1 MWEEHVD
8 LYMAP
13 TVVCNN
19 EVDSRGSTTKMSDE
33 AQSSLDSI
41 WQSEDPIFTNKEL
54 LDIEHIPDEERIIG
68 RDDEISNL
76 ANGVHPAIRG
86 GKPRNTI
93 IYGKTGTGKSLVAKH
108 VTQSAE
114 RFAQKEGTHLARAY
128 IDCTQTTTETQV
140 VIKLAR
146 SFNDPEK
153 TDISVPLSGLSTNAY
168 YDRLWNILDTLHDV
182 VIIILD
188 EIDKLQEN
196 NVLMQLSRAGEAG
209 KLESCKVGIVAISNK
224 ISFKDSLDER
234 VLSSLQE
241 REFIFP
247 PYDANQLREI
257 MRHREDAFH
266 EGVISDEVIPLAA
279 AFAAQE
285 HGDARKALDILRNA
299 GELAKDDGSDLVL
312 EEHVRDAREQ
322 ADIDRFSKLL
332 QDQPTQSKAAVY
344 ALSLLADGQKQ
355 EEFSTR
361 EIYEQYEQLTKTL
374 DIDSLSQR
382 RMADRL
388 NEQAFLDILGITDRV
403 GRGRGKGMTN
413 FYYLLEDPKVVQT
426 AIESDQRFSDVKS

>member
-1 MWEEHVD
+1 MVE
-8 LYMAP
+8 P
-13 TVVCNN
+13 
-19 EVDSRGSTTKMSDE
+19 GSTHMSNE
-33 AQSSLDSI
+33 KQSSLDSI
-41 WQSEDPIFTNKEL
+41 WESEDSIFANKEL
-54 LDIEHIPDEERIIG
+54 LDIEHVPDEERIIG
-68 RDDEISNL
+68 REDEISNL
-76 ANGVHPAIRG
+76 ANSIHPAIRG
-86 GKPRNTI
+86 GKPRNTL

-114 RFAQKEGTHLARAY
+114 DFASDQGTALDRAY
-128 IDCTQTTTETQV
+128 IDCTQATTETQV
-140 VIKLAR
+140 VIKLGR
-146 SFNDPEK
+146 TFNRPDE
-153 TDISVPLSGLSTNAY
+153 TGISVPLSGLSTNAY
-168 YDRLWNILDTLHDV
+168 YDRLWQILDTLHDV

-188 EIDKLQEN
+188 EVDKLQEN

-209 KLESCKVGIVAISNK
+209 KINSCKVGILAISNK

-247 PYDANQLREI
+247 PYDADQLREI
-257 MRHREDAFH
+257 MRHRQDAFH
-266 EGVISDEVIPLAA
+266 ENVLTDDVIPLAA

-299 GELAKDDGSDLVL
+299 GELAKDDNSDVVR
-312 EEHVRDAREQ
+312 EEHVRNAREK

-344 ALSLLADGQKQ
+344 ALSLIAQESKE
-355 EEFSTR
+355 EEFPTR
-361 EIYEQYEQLTKTL
+361 EIYERYEQLTESL
-374 DIDSLSQR
+374 DIDALSQR

-388 NEQAFLDILGITDRV
+388 NEQAFLDILGVTDRV

-413 FYYLLEDPKVVQT
+413 FYYLLEEPEIVQS
-426 AIESDQRFSDVKS
+426 AIESDRRFSTDE

>member
-1 MWEEHVD
+1 MS
-8 LYMAP
+8 
-13 TVVCNN
+13 N
-19 EVDSRGSTTKMSDE
+19 EK
-33 AQSSLDSI
+33 QSSLDSI
-41 WQSEDPIFTNKEL
+41 WESEDPVFADKEL

-68 RDDEISNL
+68 REDEISNL
-76 ANGVHPAIRG
+76 ANSIHPAIRG
-86 GKPRNTI
+86 GKPRNTL

-114 RFAQKEGTHLARAY
+114 NFAHEQGTRLDRAY
-128 IDCTQTTTETQV
+128 IDCTQATTETQV

-146 SFNDPEK
+146 TFNQPDV

-168 YDRLWNILDTLHDV
+168 YDRLWQILDSLHDV

-188 EIDKLQEN
+188 EVDKLQEN

-209 KLESCKVGIVAISNK
+209 KIDSCKVGILAISNK

-257 MRHREDAFH
+257 MRHRQDAFR
-266 EGVISDEVIPLAA
+266 EGALTDDVIPLAA

-299 GELAKDDGSDLVL
+299 GELAKDDDSDVVR
-312 EEHVRDAREQ
+312 EEHVRNAREK

-344 ALSLLADGQKQ
+344 ALSLIADGSKQ
-355 EEFSTR
+355 EEFPTR
-361 EIYEQYEQLTKTL
+361 EIYERYEQLTESL
-374 DIDSLSQR
+374 DIDPLSQR
-382 RMADRL
+382 RMSDRL
-388 NEQAFLDILGITDRV
+388 NEQAFLDILGVTDRV

-413 FYYLLEDPKVVQT
+413 FYYLLEEPEVVQS
-426 AIESDQRFSDVKS
+426 AIESDQRFSTNR

>member
-1 MWEEHVD
+1 MTND
-8 LYMAP
+8 Q
-13 TVVCNN
+13 
-19 EVDSRGSTTKMSDE
+19 
-33 AQSSLDSI
+33 QSSLDSI
-41 WQSEDPIFTNKEL
+41 WESEDSIFANKEL
-54 LDIEHIPDEERIIG
+54 LDIEHVPNEERIIG
-68 RDDEISNL
+68 REDEISNL
-76 ANGVHPAIRG
+76 ANSIHPAIRG
-86 GKPRNTI
+86 GKPRNTL

-114 RFAQKEGTHLARAY
+114 AFAPDQGTRLERAY
-128 IDCTQTTTETQV
+128 IDCTQATTETQV

-146 SFNDPEK
+146 TFNRPDE
-153 TDISVPLSGLSTNAY
+153 TNISVPLSGLSTTVY
-168 YDRLWNILDTLHDV
+168 YDRLWQILDALHDV

-188 EIDKLQEN
+188 EVDKLQEN

-209 KLESCKVGIVAISNK
+209 KINSCKIGILAISNK

-234 VLSSLQE
+234 VLSSLQD

-257 MRHREDAFH
+257 MRHRQDAFH
-266 EGVISDEVIPLAA
+266 EGALTDDVIPLAA

-299 GELAKDDGSDLVL
+299 GELAKDDNSDVVR
-312 EEHVRDAREQ
+312 EQHVRDAREK

-344 ALSLLADGQKQ
+344 ALSLIAEGSTQ
-355 EEFSTR
+355 EEFPTR
-361 EIYEQYEQLTKTL
+361 KIYERYEQLAQSL
-374 DIDSLSQR
+374 DIDPLSQR

-388 NEQAFLDILGITDRV
+388 NEQAFLDILGVTDRV

-413 FYYLLEDPKVVQT
+413 FYYLLEEPEVVQR
-426 AIESDQRFSDVKS
+426 AIESDQRFSAEE

>member
-1 MWEEHVD
+1 MS
-8 LYMAP
+8 
-13 TVVCNN
+13 N
-19 EVDSRGSTTKMSDE
+19 EK
-33 AQSSLDSI
+33 QSSLDSI
-41 WQSEDPIFTNKEL
+41 WESEDPVFADKEL

-68 RDDEISNL
+68 REDEISNL
-76 ANGVHPAIRG
+76 ANSIHPAIRG
-86 GKPRNTI
+86 GKPRNTL

-114 RFAQKEGTHLARAY
+114 NFAHEQGTRLDRAY
-128 IDCTQTTTETQV
+128 IDCTQATTETQV

-146 SFNDPEK
+146 TFNRPDV

-168 YDRLWNILDTLHDV
+168 YDRLWQILDSLYDV

-188 EIDKLQEN
+188 EVDKLQEN

-209 KLESCKVGIVAISNK
+209 KIDSCKVGILAISNK

-257 MRHREDAFH
+257 MRHRQDAFR
-266 EGVISDEVIPLAA
+266 EGALTDDVIPLAA

-299 GELAKDDGSDLVL
+299 GELAKDDDCDVVR
-312 EEHVRDAREQ
+312 EEHVRNAREK

-344 ALSLLADGQKQ
+344 ALSLIADGSKQ
-355 EEFSTR
+355 EEFPTR
-361 EIYEQYEQLTKTL
+361 EIYERYEQLTESL
-374 DIDSLSQR
+374 EIDPLSQR
-382 RMADRL
+382 RMSDRL
-388 NEQAFLDILGITDRV
+388 NEQAFLDILGVSDRV

-413 FYYLLEDPKVVQT
+413 FYYLLEDPEVVQS
-426 AIESDQRFSDVKS
+426 AIESDQRFSPNG

>member
-1 MWEEHVD
+1 MS
-8 LYMAP
+8 
-13 TVVCNN
+13 N
-19 EVDSRGSTTKMSDE
+19 EN
-33 AQSSLDSI
+33 QSSLDSI
-41 WQSEDPIFTNKEL
+41 WESEDSVFADKEL

-68 RDDEISNL
+68 REDEISNL
-76 ANGVHPAIRG
+76 ANSIHPAIRG
-86 GKPRNTI
+86 GKPRNTL

-114 RFAQKEGTHLARAY
+114 NFAHEQGTRLDRAY
-128 IDCTQTTTETQV
+128 IDCTQATTETQV

-146 SFNDPEK
+146 TFNRPAE

-168 YDRLWNILDTLHDV
+168 YDRLWQILDTLHDV

-188 EIDKLQEN
+188 EVDKLQEN

-209 KLESCKVGIVAISNK
+209 KIDSCKVGILAISNK

-257 MRHREDAFH
+257 MRHRQDAFR
-266 EGVISDEVIPLAA
+266 EGVLTDDVIPLAA

-299 GELAKDDGSDLVL
+299 GELAKDDESDVVR
-312 EEHVRDAREQ
+312 EEHVRNAREK

-344 ALSLLADGQKQ
+344 ALSLIADGSKQ
-355 EEFSTR
+355 EEFPTR
-361 EIYEQYEQLTKTL
+361 EIYERYEQLTESL
-374 DIDSLSQR
+374 DIDPLSQR
-382 RMADRL
+382 RMSDRL
-388 NEQAFLDILGITDRV
+388 NEQAFLDILGVTDRV

-413 FYYLLEDPKVVQT
+413 FYYLLEEPEVVQS
-426 AIESDQRFSDVKS
+426 AIESDQRFSPDG

>member
-1 MWEEHVD
+1 
-8 LYMAP
+8 
-13 TVVCNN
+13 
-19 EVDSRGSTTKMSDE
+19 MSHDT
-33 AQSSLDSI
+33 QSSLHSI
-41 WQSEDPIFTNKEL
+41 WKKEDSIFTNKEL
-54 LDIEHIPDEERIIG
+54 LDIEHIPNEERIIG
-68 RDDEISNL
+68 RDDEISDI
-76 ANGVHPAIRG
+76 ANSIHPVIRG
-86 GKPRNTI
+86 GKPRNTLL
-93 IYGKTGTGKSLVAKH
+93 YGKTGTGKSLVAKH

-114 RFAQKEGTHLARAY
+114 SFAQEQGTKMARAY
-128 IDCTQTTTETQV
+128 VDCTQATTETQV
-140 VIKLAR
+140 AIKLAC
-146 SFNDPEK
+146 SFNKPEK

-168 YDRLWNILDTLHDV
+168 YDRLWKILDALYDV

-188 EIDKLQEN
+188 EVDKLQEN

-209 KLESCKVGIVAISNK
+209 KLESCKIGILAISNK

-266 EGVISDEVIPLAA
+266 EDVLTDDVIPLAA

-299 GELAKDDGSDLVL
+299 GELAKDDGDDIVH
-312 EEHVRDAREQ
+312 EEHVRDAREK

-332 QDQPTQSKAAVY
+332 QNQPTQSKAAIY
-344 ALSLLADGQKQ
+344 ALSLIAEGREQ
-355 EEFSTR
+355 EEFATR
-361 EIYEQYEQLTKTL
+361 EIYEQYEQLTDAL
-374 DIDSLSQR
+374 DMDSLSQR
-382 RMADRL
+382 RMSDRL
-388 NEQAFLDILGITDRV
+388 NEQVFLDILGLTDRV

-413 FYYLLEDPKVVQT
+413 FYYLLETPEVVQA
-426 AIESDQRFSDVKS
+426 AIESDHRFSNVE

>member
-1 MWEEHVD
+1 MS
-8 LYMAP
+8 
-13 TVVCNN
+13 N
-19 EVDSRGSTTKMSDE
+19 EK
-33 AQSSLDSI
+33 QSSLDSI
-41 WQSEDPIFTNKEL
+41 WESEDPVFADKEL

-68 RDDEISNL
+68 REDEISNL
-76 ANGVHPAIRG
+76 ANSIHPAIRG
-86 GKPRNTI
+86 GKPRNTL

-114 RFAQKEGTHLARAY
+114 NFAQEQGTRLDRAY
-128 IDCTQTTTETQV
+128 IDCTQATTETQV

-146 SFNDPEK
+146 TFNRPDV

-168 YDRLWNILDTLHDV
+168 YDRLWQILDSLHDV

-188 EIDKLQEN
+188 EVDKLQEN

-209 KLESCKVGIVAISNK
+209 KIDSCKVGILAISNK

-247 PYDANQLREI
+247 LYDANQLREI
-257 MRHREDAFH
+257 MRHRQDAFR
-266 EGVISDEVIPLAA
+266 EGALTDDVIPLAA

-299 GELAKDDGSDLVL
+299 GELAKDDDSDVVR
-312 EEHVRDAREQ
+312 EEHVRNAREK

-344 ALSLLADGQKQ
+344 ALSLIADGSKQ
-355 EEFSTR
+355 EEFPTR
-361 EIYEQYEQLTKTL
+361 EIYERYEQLTESL
-374 DIDSLSQR
+374 DIDPLSQR
-382 RMADRL
+382 RMSDRL
-388 NEQAFLDILGITDRV
+388 NEQAFLDILGVTDRV

-413 FYYLLEDPKVVQT
+413 FYYLLEEPEVVQS
-426 AIESDQRFSDVKS
+426 AIESDQRFSPNE

>member
-1 MWEEHVD
+1 
-8 LYMAP
+8 
-13 TVVCNN
+13 
-19 EVDSRGSTTKMSDE
+19 MSDDN
-33 AQSSLDSI
+33 QSSLDSI
-41 WQSEDPIFTNKEL
+41 WKSEDSIFADKEL

-68 RDDEISNL
+68 RGEEISNL
-76 ANGVHPAIRG
+76 ANSIHPAIQG
-86 GKPRNTI
+86 GKPRNTL

-108 VTQSAE
+108 VTLSAE
-114 RFAQKEGTHLARAY
+114 NFARDQGTRLDRAY
-128 IDCTQTTTETQV
+128 IDCTQATTETQV
-140 VIKLAR
+140 VIKLGR
-146 SFNDPEK
+146 TFNQPDE

-168 YDRLWNILDTLHDV
+168 YDRLWQILDTLHDV

-188 EIDKLQEN
+188 EVDKLQEN

-209 KLESCKVGIVAISNK
+209 KLDSCKVGILAISNK

-257 MRHREDAFH
+257 MRHRKDAFH
-266 EGVISDEVIPLAA
+266 ESVLTDDVIPLAA

-299 GELAKDDGSDLVL
+299 GELAKDDHSDIVR
-312 EEHVRDAREQ
+312 EEHVRDAREK

-344 ALSLLADGQKQ
+344 ALSLIADGSKQ
-355 EEFSTR
+355 EEFPTR
-361 EIYEQYEQLTKTL
+361 RIYERYEQLTESL
-374 DIDSLSQR
+374 DIDPLSQR

-388 NEQAFLDILGITDRV
+388 NEQAFLDILGVTDRV

-413 FYYLLEDPKVVQT
+413 FYYLLEEPEVVQS
-426 AIESDQRFSDVKS
+426 AIESDQRFSPKE

>member
-1 MWEEHVD
+1 
-8 LYMAP
+8 
-13 TVVCNN
+13 
-19 EVDSRGSTTKMSDE
+19 MSDE
-33 AQSSLDSI
+33 KQSSLTAI
-41 WQSEDPIFTNKEL
+41 WESDDPVFADKEL
-54 LDIEHIPDEERIIG
+54 LDIEHIPNEERIIG
-68 RDDEISNL
+68 REDEISNL
-76 ANGVHPAIRG
+76 ANSIHPAIRG
-86 GKPRNTI
+86 GKPRNTL

-114 RFAQKEGTHLARAY
+114 NFAHEQDTSLDRAY
-128 IDCTQTTTETQV
+128 IDCTQATTETQV

-146 SFNDPEK
+146 TFNRPDE

-168 YDRLWNILDTLHDV
+168 YDRLWQILDTLHDV

-188 EIDKLQEN
+188 EVDKLQEN

-209 KLESCKVGIVAISNK
+209 KIDSCKVGILAISNK

-257 MRHREDAFH
+257 MRHRQDAFH
-266 EGVISDEVIPLAA
+266 EGVLTDDVIPLAA

-299 GELAKDDGSDLVL
+299 GELAKDDGSDVVR
-312 EEHVRDAREQ
+312 EEHVRNAREK

-344 ALSLLADGQKQ
+344 ALSLIADESKQ
-355 EEFSTR
+355 EEFPTR
-361 EIYEQYEQLTKTL
+361 EIYEQYEQIAESLGI
-374 DIDSLSQR
+374 DILSQR
-382 RMADRL
+382 RMSDRL
-388 NEQAFLDILGITDRV
+388 NEQAFLDILGVTDRV

-413 FYYLLEDPKVVQT
+413 FYYLLEEPEVVQS
-426 AIESDQRFSDVKS
+426 AIESDQRFSPAL

>member
-1 MWEEHVD
+1 MS
-8 LYMAP
+8 
-13 TVVCNN
+13 N
-19 EVDSRGSTTKMSDE
+19 EK
-33 AQSSLDSI
+33 QSSLDSI
-41 WQSEDPIFTNKEL
+41 WESEDPVFANKEL

-68 RDDEISNL
+68 REDEISNL
-76 ANGVHPAIRG
+76 ANSIHPAIRG
-86 GKPRNTI
+86 GKPRNTL

-114 RFAQKEGTHLARAY
+114 DFSHEQGTRLDRAY
-128 IDCTQTTTETQV
+128 IDCTQATTETQV

-146 SFNDPEK
+146 TFNRPNE
-153 TDISVPLSGLSTNAY
+153 TNISVPLSGLSTNVY
-168 YDRLWNILDTLHDV
+168 YDRLWQILDSLHDV

-188 EIDKLQEN
+188 EVDKLQEN

-209 KLESCKVGIVAISNK
+209 KIDSCKVGILAISNK

-257 MRHREDAFH
+257 MRHRQDAFR
-266 EGVISDEVIPLAA
+266 EGALTDDVIPLAA

-299 GELAKDDGSDLVL
+299 GELAKDDDSEVVQ
-312 EEHVRDAREQ
+312 EEHVRNAREK

-344 ALSLLADGQKQ
+344 ALSLIADGNKQ
-355 EEFSTR
+355 EEFPTR
-361 EIYEQYEQLTKTL
+361 EIYERYEQLTESL
-374 DIDSLSQR
+374 EIDPLSQR
-382 RMADRL
+382 RMSDRL
-388 NEQAFLDILGITDRV
+388 NEQAFLDILGVTDRV

-413 FYYLLEDPKVVQT
+413 FYYLLEEPEVVQS
-426 AIESDQRFSDVKS
+426 AIESDQRFSPNG

>member
-1 MWEEHVD
+1 MS
-8 LYMAP
+8 
-13 TVVCNN
+13 N
-19 EVDSRGSTTKMSDE
+19 EKR
-33 AQSSLDSI
+33 SSLDSI
-41 WQSEDPIFTNKEL
+41 WESEDPVFADKEL

-68 RDDEISNL
+68 REDEISNL
-76 ANGVHPAIRG
+76 ANSIHPAIRG
-86 GKPRNTI
+86 GKPRNTL

-114 RFAQKEGTHLARAY
+114 NFAQDQGTRLDRAY
-128 IDCTQTTTETQV
+128 IDCTQATTETQV

-146 SFNDPEK
+146 TFNQPDV

-168 YDRLWNILDTLHDV
+168 YDRLWQILDSLHDV

-188 EIDKLQEN
+188 EVDKLQEN

-209 KLESCKVGIVAISNK
+209 KIDSCKVGILAISNK

-257 MRHREDAFH
+257 MRHRQDAFR
-266 EGVISDEVIPLAA
+266 EGALTDDVIPLAA

-299 GELAKDDGSDLVL
+299 GELAKDDDSDIVR
-312 EEHVRDAREQ
+312 EEHVRNAREK

-344 ALSLLADGQKQ
+344 ALSLIADGSKQ
-355 EEFSTR
+355 EEFPTR
-361 EIYEQYEQLTKTL
+361 EIYERYERLTESL
-374 DIDSLSQR
+374 DIDPLSQR
-382 RMADRL
+382 RMSDRL
-388 NEQAFLDILGITDRV
+388 NEQAFLDILGVTDRV

-413 FYYLLEDPKVVQT
+413 FYYLLEEPKVVQS
-426 AIESDQRFSDVKS
+426 AIESDQRFSPNK

>member
-1 MWEEHVD
+1 
-8 LYMAP
+8 
-13 TVVCNN
+13 
-19 EVDSRGSTTKMSDE
+19 MSHE
-33 AQSSLDSI
+33 KESSLDSI
-41 WQSEDPIFTNKEL
+41 WESEDPIFADKEL

-68 RDDEISNL
+68 REDEISNL
-76 ANGVHPAIRG
+76 ANSIHPAIRG
-86 GKPRNTI
+86 GKPRNTL

-114 RFAQKEGTHLARAY
+114 DFAHEQGTRLDRAY

-140 VIKLAR
+140 VIKLGR
-146 SFNDPEK
+146 TFNRPDE

-168 YDRLWNILDTLHDV
+168 YDRLWQILDTLHDV

-209 KLESCKVGIVAISNK
+209 KLDSCKVGILAISNK
-224 ISFKDSLDER
+224 ISFKNSLDER

-257 MRHREDAFH
+257 MRHREDAFR
-266 EGVISDEVIPLAA
+266 EGVLTDDVIPLAA

-299 GELAKDDGSDLVL
+299 GELAKDDNSDLVR
-312 EEHVRDAREQ
+312 EEHVRDAREK

-344 ALSLLADGQKQ
+344 ALSLIAEGSKQ
-355 EEFSTR
+355 EEFPTR
-361 EIYEQYEQLTKTL
+361 EIYERYEQLTESL
-374 DIDSLSQR
+374 DIDPLSQR

-388 NEQAFLDILGITDRV
+388 NEQAFLDILGVTDRV

-413 FYYLLEDPKVVQT
+413 FYYLLEEPEVVQS
-426 AIESDQRFSDVKS
+426 AIESDQRFSSDE

>member
-1 MWEEHVD
+1 MS
-8 LYMAP
+8 
-13 TVVCNN
+13 N
-19 EVDSRGSTTKMSDE
+19 EK
-33 AQSSLDSI
+33 QSPLDSI
-41 WQSEDPIFTNKEL
+41 WESEDPIFANKEL

-68 RDDEISNL
+68 REDEISNL
-76 ANGVHPAIRG
+76 ANSIHPAIRG
-86 GKPRNTI
+86 GKPRNTL

-114 RFAQKEGTHLARAY
+114 DFAHDEGTRLDRAY
-128 IDCTQTTTETQV
+128 IDCTQATTETQV
-140 VIKLAR
+140 VIKLGR
-146 SFNDPEK
+146 IFNRPDE
-153 TDISVPLSGLSTNAY
+153 TDISVPPSGLSTNAY
-168 YDRLWNILDTLHDV
+168 YDRLWEILDTLHDV

-188 EIDKLQEN
+188 EVDKLQEN

-209 KLESCKVGIVAISNK
+209 KIDSCKVGILAISNK

-257 MRHREDAFH
+257 MRHRQDAFRD
-266 EGVISDEVIPLAA
+266 GVLTDDVIPLAS

-299 GELAKDDGSDLVL
+299 GELAKDDNSDVVQ
-312 EEHVRDAREQ
+312 ENHVRNAREQ

-344 ALSLLADGQKQ
+344 ALSLIAEGSNQ
-355 EEFSTR
+355 EEFPTR
-361 EIYEQYEQLTKTL
+361 KIYERYEQLTESL
-374 DIDSLSQR
+374 DINPLSQR
-382 RMADRL
+382 RMSDRL
-388 NEQAFLDILGITDRV
+388 NEQAFLDILGVTDRV

-413 FYYLLEDPKVVQT
+413 FYYLLEEPKVVQS
-426 AIESDQRFSDVKS
+426 AIESDQRFSSEQ

>member
-1 MWEEHVD
+1 MS
-8 LYMAP
+8 
-13 TVVCNN
+13 N
-19 EVDSRGSTTKMSDE
+19 EK
-33 AQSSLDSI
+33 QSSLTAI
-41 WQSEDPIFTNKEL
+41 WESDDPVFADKEL
-54 LDIEHIPDEERIIG
+54 LDIEHIPNEERIIG
-68 RDDEISNL
+68 REDEISNL
-76 ANGVHPAIRG
+76 ANSIHPAIRG
-86 GKPRNTI
+86 GKPRNTL
-93 IYGKTGTGKSLVAKH
+93 IYGKTGTGKSLVTKH

-114 RFAQKEGTHLARAY
+114 NFAHEQDTRLNRAY
-128 IDCTQTTTETQV
+128 IDCTQATTETQV

-146 SFNDPEK
+146 TFNRPDE

-168 YDRLWNILDTLHDV
+168 YDRLWQILDTLHDV

-188 EIDKLQEN
+188 EVDKLQEN

-209 KLESCKVGIVAISNK
+209 KIDSCKVGILAISNK

-257 MRHREDAFH
+257 MRHRQDAFH
-266 EGVISDEVIPLAA
+266 EGVLTDDVIPLAA

-299 GELAKDDGSDLVL
+299 GELAKDDGSDVVR
-312 EEHVRDAREQ
+312 EEHVRNAREK

-344 ALSLLADGQKQ
+344 ALSLIADESKQ
-355 EEFSTR
+355 EEFPTR
-361 EIYEQYEQLTKTL
+361 EIYEQYEQIAESL
-374 DIDSLSQR
+374 DIDTLSQR
-382 RMADRL
+382 RMSDRL
-388 NEQAFLDILGITDRV
+388 NEQAFLDILGVTDRV

-413 FYYLLEDPKVVQT
+413 FYYLLEEPEVVQS
-426 AIESDQRFSDVKS
+426 AIESDQRFSPAL

>member
-1 MWEEHVD
+1 MGE
-8 LYMAP
+8 
-13 TVVCNN
+13 
-19 EVDSRGSTTKMSDE
+19 E

-41 WQSEDPIFTNKEL
+41 WESKDPIFADKEL
-54 LDIEHIPDEERIIG
+54 LDIEHIPDEDRIIG
-68 RDDEISNL
+68 REDEISDL
-76 ANGVHPAIRG
+76 ANGIHPAIRG
-86 GKPRNTI
+86 GKPRNTL

-108 VTQSAE
+108 VTRSAE
-114 RFAQKEGTHLARAY
+114 AFAQEQGTRLQRAY
-128 IDCTQTTTETQV
+128 IDCTQATTETQV

-146 SFNDPEK
+146 AFNDPDE

-168 YDRLWNILDTLHDV
+168 YDRLWRVLDARHDV

-188 EIDKLQEN
+188 EVDKLQEN

-209 KLESCKVGIVAISNK
+209 KLDTCKVGILAISNK

-257 MRHREDAFH
+257 MRHRKDAFH
-266 EGVISDEVIPLAA
+266 EGVLTDDAIPLAA

-299 GELAKDDGSDLVL
+299 GELAKDDGDDLVR
-312 EEHVRDAREQ
+312 EEHVRNAREK
-322 ADIDRFSKLL
+322 ADVDRFSKLL

-344 ALSLLADGQKQ
+344 ALSLIADAKND
-355 EEFSTR
+355 EEFATR
-361 EIYEQYEQLTKTL
+361 EIYERYEQLTERL
-374 DIDSLSQR
+374 DIDALSQR
-382 RMADRL
+382 RLADRL
-388 NEQAFLDILGITDRV
+388 NEQAFLDILGVTDRV

-413 FYYLLEDPKVVQT
+413 FYYLLEDPGVVQT
-426 AIESDQRFSDVKS
+426 AIESDQRFSESE

>member
-1 MWEEHVD
+1 MS
-8 LYMAP
+8 
-13 TVVCNN
+13 N
-19 EVDSRGSTTKMSDE
+19 EK
-33 AQSSLDSI
+33 QSSLDSI
-41 WQSEDPIFTNKEL
+41 WESEDPVFADKEL

-68 RDDEISNL
+68 REDEISNL
-76 ANGVHPAIRG
+76 ANSIHPAIRG
-86 GKPRNTI
+86 GKPRNTL

-114 RFAQKEGTHLARAY
+114 NFAHEQGTRLDRAY
-128 IDCTQTTTETQV
+128 IDCTQATTETQV

-146 SFNDPEK
+146 TFNQPDV

-168 YDRLWNILDTLHDV
+168 YDRLWQILDSLHDV

-188 EIDKLQEN
+188 EVDKLQEN

-209 KLESCKVGIVAISNK
+209 KIDSCKVGILAISNK

-257 MRHREDAFH
+257 MRHRQDAFR
-266 EGVISDEVIPLAA
+266 EGALTDDVIPLAA

-299 GELAKDDGSDLVL
+299 GELAKDDDSDVVR
-312 EEHVRDAREQ
+312 EEHVRNAREK

-344 ALSLLADGQKQ
+344 ALSLIADGSKQ
-355 EEFSTR
+355 EEFPTR
-361 EIYEQYEQLTKTL
+361 EIYERYEQLTESL
-374 DIDSLSQR
+374 DIDPLSQR
-382 RMADRL
+382 RMSDRL
-388 NEQAFLDILGITDRV
+388 NEQAFLDILGVTDRV

-413 FYYLLEDPKVVQT
+413 FYYLLEEPEVVQS
-426 AIESDQRFSDVKS
+426 AIESDQRFSTNG

>member
-1 MWEEHVD
+1 MS
-8 LYMAP
+8 
-13 TVVCNN
+13 N
-19 EVDSRGSTTKMSDE
+19 EK
-33 AQSSLDSI
+33 QSSLDSI
-41 WQSEDPIFTNKEL
+41 WESEDPIFADKEL

-68 RDDEISNL
+68 REDDISNL
-76 ANGVHPAIRG
+76 ANSIHPAIRG
-86 GKPRNTI
+86 GKPRNTL

-114 RFAQKEGTHLARAY
+114 NFAHEQGTRLARAY
-128 IDCTQTTTETQV
+128 IDCTQATTETQV

-146 SFNDPEK
+146 TFNRPDV
-153 TDISVPLSGLSTNAY
+153 TDLSIPLSGLSTNVY
-168 YDRLWNILDTLHDV
+168 YDRLWQILDSLHDV

-188 EIDKLQEN
+188 EVDKLQEN

-209 KLESCKVGIVAISNK
+209 KIDSCKVGILAISNK

-257 MRHREDAFH
+257 MRHRQDAFR
-266 EGVISDEVIPLAA
+266 EGALTDDVIPLAA

-299 GELAKDDGSDLVL
+299 GELAKDDDSDVVR
-312 EEHVRDAREQ
+312 EEHVRDAREK

-344 ALSLLADGQKQ
+344 ALSLIADGSKQ
-355 EEFSTR
+355 EEFPTR
-361 EIYEQYEQLTKTL
+361 EIYERYEKLTESL
-374 DIDSLSQR
+374 DIDPLSQR
-382 RMADRL
+382 RMSDRL
-388 NEQAFLDILGITDRV
+388 NEQAFLDILGVTDRV

-413 FYYLLEDPKVVQT
+413 FYYLLEEPEVVQS
-426 AIESDQRFSDVKS
+426 AIESDQRFSPN

>member
-1 MWEEHVD
+1 MS
-8 LYMAP
+8 
-13 TVVCNN
+13 N
-19 EVDSRGSTTKMSDE
+19 EK
-33 AQSSLDSI
+33 QSSLTAI
-41 WQSEDPIFTNKEL
+41 WESDDPVFADKEL
-54 LDIEHIPDEERIIG
+54 LDIEHIPNEERIIG
-68 RDDEISNL
+68 REDEISNL
-76 ANGVHPAIRG
+76 ANSIHPAIRG
-86 GKPRNTI
+86 GKPRNTL

-114 RFAQKEGTHLARAY
+114 NFAHEQGTRLDRAY
-128 IDCTQTTTETQV
+128 IDCTQATTETQV

-146 SFNDPEK
+146 TFNRPAE

-168 YDRLWNILDTLHDV
+168 YDRLWQILDTLHDV

-188 EIDKLQEN
+188 EVDKLQEN

-209 KLESCKVGIVAISNK
+209 KIDSCKVGILAISNK

-257 MRHREDAFH
+257 MRHRQDAFR
-266 EGVISDEVIPLAA
+266 EGVLTDDVIPLAA

-299 GELAKDDGSDLVL
+299 GELAKDDESDVVR
-312 EEHVRDAREQ
+312 EEHVRNAREK

-344 ALSLLADGQKQ
+344 ALSLIADGSKQ
-355 EEFSTR
+355 EEFPTR
-361 EIYEQYEQLTKTL
+361 EIYERYEQLTESL
-374 DIDSLSQR
+374 DIDPLSQR
-382 RMADRL
+382 RMSDRL
-388 NEQAFLDILGITDRV
+388 NEQAFLDILGVTDRV

-413 FYYLLEDPKVVQT
+413 FYYLLEEPEVVQS
-426 AIESDQRFSDVKS
+426 AIESDQRFSPDG

>member
-1 MWEEHVD
+1 MS
-8 LYMAP
+8 
-13 TVVCNN
+13 N
-19 EVDSRGSTTKMSDE
+19 EK
-33 AQSSLDSI
+33 QSSLDSI
-41 WQSEDPIFTNKEL
+41 WESEDPVFADKEL

-68 RDDEISNL
+68 REDEISNL
-76 ANGVHPAIRG
+76 ANSIHPAIRG
-86 GKPRNTI
+86 GKPRNTL

-114 RFAQKEGTHLARAY
+114 NFAHEQGTRLDRAY
-128 IDCTQTTTETQV
+128 IDCTQATTETQV

-146 SFNDPEK
+146 IFNRPDE

-168 YDRLWNILDTLHDV
+168 YDRLWQILDTLHDV

-188 EIDKLQEN
+188 EVDKLQEN

-209 KLESCKVGIVAISNK
+209 KIDSCKVGILAISNK

-257 MRHREDAFH
+257 MRHRQDAFR
-266 EGVISDEVIPLAA
+266 EGALTGDVIPLAA

-299 GELAKDDGSDLVL
+299 GELAKDDDSDVVR
-312 EEHVRDAREQ
+312 EEHVRNAREK

-344 ALSLLADGQKQ
+344 ALSLLADGSKQ
-355 EEFSTR
+355 EEFPTR
-361 EIYEQYEQLTKTL
+361 EIYERYEKLTESL
-374 DIDSLSQR
+374 DIDPLSQR
-382 RMADRL
+382 RMSDRL
-388 NEQAFLDILGITDRV
+388 NEQAFLDILGVTDRV

-413 FYYLLEDPKVVQT
+413 FYYLLEEPEVVQS
-426 AIESDQRFSDVKS
+426 AIETDQRFSPNG